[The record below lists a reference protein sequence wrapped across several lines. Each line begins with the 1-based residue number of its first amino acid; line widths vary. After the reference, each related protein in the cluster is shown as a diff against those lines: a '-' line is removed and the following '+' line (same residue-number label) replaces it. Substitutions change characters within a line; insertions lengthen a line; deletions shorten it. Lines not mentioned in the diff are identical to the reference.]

1 MTYKGGA
8 SGVVGIAWTGVVCY
22 PDYYKGYRVGINE
35 WFGSDLTSAEVIFLH
50 LAMPAAFVIG
60 IPVEIFEEFHCHLL
74 H

>member
-35 WFGSDLTSAEVIFLH
+35 WFGSDLTSAEVIFYTR
-50 LAMPAAFVIG
+50 PS
-60 IPVEIFEEFHCHLL
+60 PLL
-74 H
+74 L

>member
-35 WFGSDLTSAEVIFLH
+35 WFGSDLTSAEVIFYTRSSQ
-50 LAMPAAFVIG
+50 
-60 IPVEIFEEFHCHLL
+60 LL
-74 H
+74 L